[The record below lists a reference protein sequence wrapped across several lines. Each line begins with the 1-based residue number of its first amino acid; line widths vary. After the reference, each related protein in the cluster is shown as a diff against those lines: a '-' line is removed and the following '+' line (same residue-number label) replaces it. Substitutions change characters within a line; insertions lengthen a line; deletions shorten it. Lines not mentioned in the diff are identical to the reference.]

1 MKTVLVIAFGGAL
14 GAVGRYYVVGAV
26 ERGLAAALGAGF
38 PYGTLAAN
46 AAGSFALGA
55 LTQGLAVSFDAGV
68 LAQRF
73 LFVGLLGGFTTFSAF
88 SAESVALL
96 ERGEV
101 GRAMLYIALS
111 VLLSLGGFW
120 LGIKFVRAV
129 L

>member
-46 AAGSFALGA
+46 ATGSFALGA

-120 LGIKFVRAV
+120 LGLRLVRAV

>member
-88 SAESVALL
+88 SLETLLLVAADRLGAAVAYVL
-96 ERGEV
+96 GSLA
-101 GRAMLYIALS
+101 GCMAMT
-111 VLLSLGGFW
+111 W
-120 LGIKFVRAV
+120 LGLRLAEG
-129 L
+129 

>member
-101 GRAMLYIALS
+101 GRAMLYIAFS

-120 LGIKFVRAV
+120 LGLKLVRAV